1 MDYIVTNDKDMIK
14 TLQRIK
20 EERPT
25 KLEVIDIEKL
35 MDFLNKLPQG

>member
-14 TLQRIK
+14 TLQRIR

-25 KLEVIDIEKL
+25 KLEVINMEKL
-35 MDFLNKLPQG
+35 MDFLHTLPQS